1 MKNIQVID
9 DALNCS
15 FDVFEATDEEFA
27 LLFPGAGRKS
37 NSPKTSP
44 ICPHRRSFR
53 GFEADLGALRSARET
68 HGDPTAGHAM
78 VLITTK
84 DFSVR
89 SERMELIPD
98 A

>member
-53 GFEADLGALRSARET
+53 GFEADLGAPDPHARRT
-68 HGDPTAGHAM
+68 GIHGRPCYGLDYY
-78 VLITTK
+78 K
-84 DFSVR
+84 RF
-89 SERMELIPD
+89 
-98 A
+98 